1 MKVESDFWLMRGYY
15 DEDVNF
21 RDEIQ
26 KWLDD
31 DSMGKYDFVNI
42 SVSSAYYKRLL
53 HQTLPNMFPD
63 LIIRTSKRHFIQIVK
78 NTEKLRNT
86 LDEVRR
92 KRFEKRLAEAIGLR
106 KVIDMI
112 SESGKVIV
120 GHNIFQDLMFIWSQF
135 IGQLPETLPDF
146 IEEISKAFPM

>member
-26 KWLDD
+26 RWLDD

-135 IGQLPETLPDF
+135 IGQLPETLPNF